1 MSLAK
6 RRGFIYPDSEIY
18 GGMSG
23 FWDFGPLGVELKNNI
38 KKEWWRF
45 FVSEREDMFGLESSI
60 IMNPKVW
67 EASGHAATFN
77 DPMVECKKCNYRE
90 RIDLLIIRAHPGEA
104 LVLPID
110 PELQKKFLG
119 KCPNCGEQ
127 DWDNPKQFN
136 LMFKTFVGSV
146 EDSASTAY
154 LRPETAQGMFVN
166 FKNIVDSFHP
176 KLPFGLAQI
185 GKAFRNEITPGN
197 FIFRLREFEQMEIE
211 YFISATD
218 KWEKWFENWLEKMCQ
233 WLNFLGFKKENI
245 FEREVSEKDRAHYSK
260 RTVDIDYDFPFGQEE
275 LCGLAYRG
283 DFDLKA
289 HGLDYQDNEEVGPP
303 QGGYAEEVRPPRGG
317 RTSII
322 IPHVIEPTFGVERI
336 VLALLCEN
344 YDEDTMNGEKRI
356 VLRINPKLAPVKAAV
371 FPLLANKPE
380 LVKKAREVFEMLK
393 KEIPQTNWD
402 DIGNIGKRYRRQD
415 EIGTPFCLT
424 IDFDTLKDETLTIRA
439 RDTGQ
444 QERVAVSKV
453 IDYIKERL

>member
-1 MSLAK
+1 MSKNDLNLMEKIVSLCK
-6 RRGFIYPDSEIY
+6 RRGFVFPGSEIY
-18 GGMSG
+18 GGFAG
-23 FWDFGPLGVELKNNI
+23 FWDYGPLGVELRHNI
-38 KKEWWRF
+38 KQRF
-45 FVSEREDMFGLESSI
+45 WDKFVSGRDEIYPISTSI
-60 IMNPKVW
+60 VMSPKVW
-67 EASGHAATFN
+67 ETSGHVSTFS
-77 DPMVECKKCNYRE
+77 DPL
-90 RIDLLIIRAHPGEA
+90 DSGE
-104 LVLPID
+104 
-110 PELQKKFLG
+110 KF
-119 KCPNCGEQ
+119 NT
-127 DWDNPKQFN
+127 
-136 LMFKTFVGSV
+136 MFKTSIGAGAEASV
-146 EDSASTAY
+146 SY

-166 FKNIVDSFHP
+166 FKNIIDSFHP

-185 GKAFRNEITPGN
+185 GKAFRNEITPKD
-197 FIFRLREFEQMEIE
+197 FTFRSREFEQMEIE